1 MVDSDDV
8 TVKSEKLKMFIKDYF
23 DSNESR
29 IERAFS
35 DINNPNDENRTR
47 YVNFPGLVSER
58 HAYR

>member
-1 MVDSDDV
+1 MVHSDDV

-47 YVNFPGLVSER
+47 
-58 HAYR
+58 